1 MKYSVRQ
8 TERFRE
14 VKMAVNIEKIE
25 IRFCP
30 LCDKTEKRKGVHI
43 FADDYSFDIKL
54 CEEHF
59 AEFRET
65 VNSIK

>member
-1 MKYSVRQ
+1 
-8 TERFRE
+8 
-14 VKMAVNIEKIE
+14 MAVNIEKIE